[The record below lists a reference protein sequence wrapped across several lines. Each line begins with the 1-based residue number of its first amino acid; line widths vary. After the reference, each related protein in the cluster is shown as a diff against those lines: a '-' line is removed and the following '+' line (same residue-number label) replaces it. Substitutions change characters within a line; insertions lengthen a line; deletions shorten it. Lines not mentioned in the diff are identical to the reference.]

1 MIEARRHF
9 RSWFL
14 ATAAVALLPVLGTGP
29 VQAQYSDSVTV
40 DLSVIGGGYDP
51 GPGMSS
57 GPVVTPYAT
66 TPVYGGGTLRMPG
79 SAAPPSR
86 FFPPS
91 GLGMPA
97 APSGDSVSV
106 PAYAPPKA
114 AAKKKAPPREETAA
128 APPPAPKKERAEP
141 TAPPARLAKQQ
152 QPATAAP
159 AAPALPAAAPEPPPA
174 PKVAA
179 VAPKAKVEPSPAPAP
194 APKAASAPPPAPTLK
209 KVEPPP
215 AMETAKAEP
224 AKMAPPARP
233 AGEGEGVA
241 AIKVVFS
248 GDAAAIPAGSR
259 DSLKALAAKVNAND
273 EQRLQLVAYA
283 SGAGVSPSSAR
294 RLSLSRALAVRSVLI
309 DAGVRSSRIDVR
321 ALGDKPAGEPA
332 NRVDVNLVDR

>member
-159 AAPALPAAAPEPPPA
+159 AAPALPAAAPEPCFRVMWLSS
-174 PKVAA
+174 KVASSDICNVVTA
-179 VAPKAKVEPSPAPAP
+179 SSRVE
-194 APKAASAPPPAPTLK
+194 ASARA
-209 KVEPPP
+209 
-215 AMETAKAEP
+215 AARQGNAS
-224 AKMAPPARP
+224 AKM
-233 AGEGEGVA
+233 
-241 AIKVVFS
+241 
-248 GDAAAIPAGSR
+248 
-259 DSLKALAAKVNAND
+259 
-273 EQRLQLVAYA
+273 
-283 SGAGVSPSSAR
+283 SA
-294 RLSLSRALAVRSVLI
+294 
-309 DAGVRSSRIDVR
+309 
-321 ALGDKPAGEPA
+321 
-332 NRVDVNLVDR
+332 